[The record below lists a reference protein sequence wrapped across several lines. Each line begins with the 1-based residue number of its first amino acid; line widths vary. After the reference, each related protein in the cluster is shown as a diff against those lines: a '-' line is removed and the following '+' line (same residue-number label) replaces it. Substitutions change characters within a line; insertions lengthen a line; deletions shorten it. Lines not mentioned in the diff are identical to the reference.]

1 MLNFA
6 VDVILSLWDTAWIV
20 MFFYVGWSHAY
31 DPKFTFNSTHP
42 WLNCLPRLFFAPMAC
57 LLFYG
62 FSVHG
67 GSVDQENL
75 DYDMNGLTEKQWQL
89 AYEKG
94 RHESAVAWFTCGL
107 AGMVGTLAAWGL
119 TKDPSK
125 IDMAREGN
133 E

>member
-6 VDVILSLWDTAWIV
+6 VDVILRLWDTAWIV
-20 MFFYVGWSHAY
+20 SMFFLGWINAY
-31 DPKFTFNSTHP
+31 NQKITFDSIHQWP
-42 WLNCLPRLFFAPMAC
+42 SRMLRLLGTPLLCFF
-57 LLFYG
+57 FYG

-67 GSVDQENL
+67 GSGDQENL